1 MGTGMGPMSWSVVF
15 WGAIVLLVFISGL
28 FRYLTR
34 SSQHRMLER
43 LAEKGQTLSPEL
55 LGRLGNGNGH
65 EDRHGSPIQSGIF
78 LMCIGIALAVF
89 FWAMGGA
96 GNPFTGEHISWLAV
110 IGIFPFMVG
119 LARLLGGL
127 TERRPPK

>member
-1 MGTGMGPMSWSVVF
+1 MSFGGEWVSSTVVF
-15 WGAIVLLVFISGL
+15 WGAIVLFVFISSL

-34 SSQHRMLER
+34 SSQHRMLEK

-55 LGRLGNGNGH
+55 LSSLGNGS
-65 EDRHGSPIQSGIF
+65 DRENRRGGAVQSGIF
-78 LMCIGIALAVF
+78 LMCIGIALAIF

-96 GNPFTGEHISWLAV
+96 GNPFIGEHISWLAV
-110 IGIFPFMVG
+110 IGIFPFMIG

-127 TERRPPK
+127 TERRDEK